1 MTTLL
6 NKILPVGYPFTTNV
20 FLTKD
25 ESIVAAIEFVSGHK
39 DDWKWQM
46 TIIKGANKLTSEML
60 KKITAEFDRDYFQH
74 LLDINAEWSDIE
86 EILNACPTI
95 NKDMK
100 PEQIVL
106 DTIYK
111 IADRGSEENYTL
123 TVATHLRWYMGIISE
138 ERYPPTKVGLLIK
151 LVGMYQVLVEDW
163 RPDQAA
169 VFTYDRNWRYS
180 GEHDD
185 GHRWRSKI
193 NKTIIHTDGNRQYTV
208 IQQLAKEQGLDKW
221 RK

>member
-1 MTTLL
+1 
-6 NKILPVGYPFTTNV
+6 
-20 FLTKD
+20 
-25 ESIVAAIEFVSGHK
+25 
-39 DDWKWQM
+39 
-46 TIIKGANKLTSEML
+46 
-60 KKITAEFDRDYFQH
+60 
-74 LLDINAEWSDIE
+74 
-86 EILNACPTI
+86 
-95 NKDMK
+95 MK

-111 IADRGSEENYTL
+111 IADRGSEENYAL

-151 LVGMYQVLVEDW
+151 LVGMYQVLVEGW

-208 IQQLAKEQGLDKW
+208 IQELAKERGLDKW
-221 RK
+221 QK